1 MPISHEL
8 LPSGQSV
15 ASIVYVPA
23 STCTTPVKSSHEPAP
38 VVVEP
43 LKRYVPGVGAVTVI
57 PGLAP
62 TVLGS
67 PVTRGYRFANSYPPL
82 RLVLSG
88 RIHSCAVV
96 PDSNWIRR
104 SPSFAVGVASVEMTL
119 RNRLTVPAGI
129 AMTLLP
135 KFIWSPSCCPLASR
149 HLMLKLKP
157 AILVPLSFTVP
168 CTGHGNVHDR
178 PRH

>member
-23 STCTTPVKSSHEPAP
+23 STCTIPVKLFHEPAP

-57 PGLAP
+57 PGAAP

-67 PVTRGYRFANSYPPL
+67 PVTRGYRFANSPPPPL

-88 RIHSCAVV
+88 RIHSCAVS
-96 PDSNWIRR
+96 PDSEV
-104 SPSFAVGVASVEMTL
+104 AVL
-119 RNRLTVPAGI
+119 RGGRGLAGEDFEAHADDAGRDCNGI
-129 AMTLLP
+129 AARGDLT
-135 KFIWSPSCCPLASR
+135 F
-149 HLMLKLKP
+149 
-157 AILVPLSFTVP
+157 
-168 CTGHGNVHDR
+168 
-178 PRH
+178 